1 MAGWLA
7 NCPFHFSKKGF
18 VLLSEQGL
26 FYRFCFIAQF
36 MP

>member
-1 MAGWLA
+1 MAGWPTA
-7 NCPFHFSKKGF
+7 PSISQKKGF

-26 FYRFCFIAQF
+26 FYHFCGIAQF